1 MSEYKYE
8 LRVAGR
14 LSDRARGAFPQ
25 MAVDT
30 APTETVISGDAVDE
44 SGLHGLLALCR
55 SLGLEVTSFH
65 RVVADPEGT
74 AAPEVPRPERVPRPE

>member
-1 MSEYKYE
+1 MDGHRYE

-14 LSDRARGAFPQ
+14 LSERARDAFPD
-25 MAVDT
+25 MTIDVV
-30 APTETVISGDAVDE
+30 PTETVISTEVVDE

-65 RVVADPEGT
+65 RVVP
-74 AAPEVPRPERVPRPE
+74 

>member
-1 MSEYKYE
+1 MSGYKYE

-65 RVVADPEGT
+65 RVVPDPEV
-74 AAPEVPRPERVPRPE
+74 APGEEPRPE

>member
-1 MSEYKYE
+1 VSGHRYE

-14 LSDRARGAFPQ
+14 LSERARDAFP
-25 MAVDT
+25 DT
-30 APTETVISGDAVDE
+30 TIDVVPAETVISTDEVDE

-65 RVVADPEGT
+65 RVVP
-74 AAPEVPRPERVPRPE
+74 

>member
-1 MSEYKYE
+1 MPGYRYE

-25 MAVDT
+25 MDVDI
-30 APTETVISGDAVDE
+30 APTETVISGEAVDE

-65 RVVADPEGT
+65 RVVTEPEESDPP
-74 AAPEVPRPERVPRPE
+74 APG

>member
-1 MSEYKYE
+1 VSGYRYE

-14 LSDRARGAFPQ
+14 LSERARDAFP
-25 MAVDT
+25 DT
-30 APTETVISGDAVDE
+30 TIDVVPAETVISTDEVDE

-65 RVVADPEGT
+65 RVVP
-74 AAPEVPRPERVPRPE
+74 

>member
-1 MSEYKYE
+1 MSYKYE

-25 MAVDT
+25 MAVDA
-30 APTETVISGDAVDE
+30 APTETVISGNAVDE
-44 SGLHGLLALCR
+44 SGLYGLYTLCR

-65 RVVADPEGT
+65 RVVTDE
-74 AAPEVPRPERVPRPE
+74 PRHPSGPQAE

>member
-1 MSEYKYE
+1 VVAGHRYE

-14 LSDRARGAFPQ
+14 LSERARDAFP
-25 MAVDT
+25 DT
-30 APTETVISGDAVDE
+30 TIDVAPAETVISTDLVDE

-65 RVVADPEGT
+65 RM
-74 AAPEVPRPERVPRPE
+74 AP

>member
-1 MSEYKYE
+1 MPGYRYE

-14 LSDRARGAFPQ
+14 LSDRARSAFPA
-25 MAVDT
+25 MAVDV
-30 APTETVISGDAVDE
+30 APTETVISGEAVDE

-65 RVVADPEGT
+65 RVADQGEPATPE
-74 AAPEVPRPERVPRPE
+74 P